1 MINYFTFDGT
11 DSRTFNTFIATSNMF
26 DAPEENVDTIT
37 IPYKNTPVH
46 ISYGTF
52 KPFSSKAVCYIPS
65 DMQNNI
71 DELRNFLKSRF
82 ASCRYT
88 EALRPGEYRIAR
100 FKEAF
105 EVDRSDRQTAAF
117 ALTFEC
123 SPQRFL
129 TSGDTPIIMTTSST
143 TITNPFMIS
152 APLVRAYGTGTL
164 TIGDY
169 TITINSVD
177 EYVDI
182 DSETKQCYK
191 GDVNCGANVELT
203 DYPLLVSGENAVTK
217 VGLTRVEI
225 TPRWWK
231 I

>member
-1 MINYFTFDGT
+1 MENYFTFDGV
-11 DSRTFNTFIATSNMF
+11 DSRDYNTYIATSNMF
-26 DAPEENVDTIT
+26 DAPEENVETIS

-46 ISYGTF
+46 ISEGTF
-52 KPFSSKAVCYIPS
+52 KPFQGKAVCYIPA

-71 DELRNFLKSRF
+71 DDLRNFLKSKF
-82 ASCRYT
+82 KSCRYT
-88 EALRPGEYRIAR
+88 EALRPGEYRMAR
-100 FKEAF
+100 YKQAF
-105 EVDRSDRQTAAF
+105 EVDKSDRQTAVF

-129 TSGDTPIIMTTSST
+129 VSGDTPVTISSNT
-143 TITNPFMIS
+143 TINNTNMPS
-152 APLVRAYGTGTL
+152 SPLIRAYGTGTL

-177 EYVDI
+177 TYVDI
-182 DSETKQCYK
+182 DCETKQCFK
-191 GDVNCGANVELT
+191 GDVNCGSNVELT
-203 DYPLLVSGENAVTK
+203 EYPLLVSGENAVTLD
-217 VGLTRVEI
+217 GLSRIEI